1 MIVTAN
7 NTKRRVVSMT
17 NFNKL
22 SEILQT
28 VITDEEVTTL
38 CEKWGYED
46 TARKFSAND
55 LIRFFVISSAK
66 KWESFRD
73 AETKLP
79 KERSLPSVD
88 HSTLAKK
95 AQSVPYQILQELFS
109 RVVKRLGRRVRRA
122 LFKPY
127 KLFAVDSTTIT
138 FKHPDMSWAGY
149 TRTRHAIRLHT
160 KYDVE
165 EGQPTQ
171 VIQTTGRHHDVM
183 VAPRLYEDSEPLS
196 IITADRGYARTK
208 DFEDLHEEN
217 QFFVI
222 RVARSF
228 SLSEEME
235 HSVPL
240 DEGGNVKEDM
250 TALIGKG
257 SRKTKNRFR
266 LVTFTDNEGNTI
278 RVASNL
284 MMMSPEDIA
293 YIYKLRWQIEL
304 FFRWVKGNLDLSSL
318 FGNSPNS
325 VYNQVYGTLISYFLL
340 RWIYNETKEDWDILH
355 SFTFLE
361 FTRRY
366 LAYTLPVEVRC
377 AIKSL
382 FERRRSLFQSLGK
395 I

>member
-1 MIVTAN
+1 MA
-7 NTKRRVVSMT
+7 SLT

-22 SEILQT
+22 SEVLQT
-28 VITDEEVTTL
+28 FITDEEVENL
-38 CEKWGYED
+38 CEEWGYHD
-46 TARKFSAND
+46 TARKFSAKD
-55 LIRFFVISSAK
+55 LVRFFVISSAK
-66 KWESFRD
+66 DWKSFRD
-73 AETKLP
+73 AETKMP
-79 KERSLPSVD
+79 QEDSLPSVD

-95 AQSVPYQILQELFS
+95 AQNVPYQILQKLFS
-109 RVVKRLGRRVRRA
+109 RLVNRLGRGMRRA

-138 FKHPDMSWAGY
+138 FQHPDMSWAGY

-160 KYDVE
+160 KFDVE

-171 VIQTTGRHHDVM
+171 VIHTTGRHHDVM
-183 VAPRLYEDSEPLS
+183 VAPKLYEDTEPLS

-208 DFEDLHEEN
+208 DFEDLHEDH

-222 RVARSF
+222 RVASSF

-240 DEGGNVKEDM
+240 DEEGNVKEDL
-250 TALIGKG
+250 TAFIGKRT
-257 SRKTKNRFR
+257 RKTKYRFR
-266 LVTFTDNEGNTI
+266 LVTFTDNEGNKI
-278 RVASNL
+278 KVATNL
-284 MMMSPEDIA
+284 IMMSPDDIA

-304 FFRWVKGNLDLSSL
+304 FFRWVKGNLDLSNL

-325 VYNQVYGTLISYFLL
+325 VYSQVYGTLIGYFLL
-340 RWIYNETKEDWDILH
+340 RWIYNETKEEWAILH
-355 SFTFLE
+355 SFTFIE

-366 LAYTLPVEVRC
+366 VAYTLPVEVRC
-377 AIKSL
+377 AVKSL
-382 FERRRSLFQSLGK
+382 FQRRGSLCKSAGK

>member
-1 MIVTAN
+1 M
-7 NTKRRVVSMT
+7 VSLT

-28 VITDEEVTTL
+28 FITDEEVADL

-46 TARKFSAND
+46 TARKLSAHD
-55 LIRFFVISSAK
+55 LIRFFVISSSK

-79 KERSLPSVD
+79 KEKSLPSVD

-95 AQSVPYQILQELFS
+95 AQNVPYQILQELFS
-109 RVVKRLGRRVRRA
+109 RLVKRLGRGARRA
-122 LFKPY
+122 LLKPY

-138 FKHPDMSWAGY
+138 FQHPDMSWAGY

-160 KYDVE
+160 KFDVE

-171 VIQTTGRHHDVM
+171 VVSTTGRDHDVM
-183 VAPRLYEDSEPLS
+183 VAPRLYKDLESLS
-196 IITADRGYARTK
+196 IITGDRGYARTS
-208 DFEDLHEEN
+208 DFQYLHERN

-222 RVARSF
+222 RVVKFF
-228 SLSEEME
+228 SLSEELE

-240 DEGGNVKEDM
+240 DAGGKVKVDQ
-250 TALIGKG
+250 TAFIGKG
-257 SRKTKNRFR
+257 TRKTKSRFR
-266 LVTFTDNEGNTI
+266 LVTFTDNEGNEI
-278 RVASNL
+278 RVATNL

-304 FFRWVKGNLDLSSL
+304 FFRWVKGNLDLSNL
-318 FGNSPNS
+318 FGNSPNA
-325 VYNQVYGTLISYFLL
+325 VYSQVYGTLISYFLL
-340 RWIYNETKEDWDILH
+340 RWIYNETKEEWEILH
-355 SFTFLE
+355 SYTFIE

-366 LAYTLPVEVRC
+366 IAHTLPMEVRC

-382 FERRRSLFQSLGK
+382 FGKWGSLCVSTGK

>member
-1 MIVTAN
+1 
-7 NTKRRVVSMT
+7 VVSLT

-28 VITDEEVTTL
+28 IITDEEVANL

-46 TARKFSAND
+46 KARKLSAHD
-55 LIRFFVISSAK
+55 LIHFFVISSAK
-66 KWESFRD
+66 KWEGFRD

-79 KERSLPSVD
+79 KEESLPSVD

-95 AQSVPYQILQELFS
+95 AQRVPYQILQELFS
-109 RVVKRLGRRVRRA
+109 RIVKRLGRRVRRA

-138 FKHPDMSWAGY
+138 FQHPDMCWAGY

-171 VIQTTGRHHDVM
+171 VVQTTGRHHDVM
-183 VAPRLYEDSEPLS
+183 VAPKLYEDPEPLS
-196 IITADRGYARTK
+196 IITADRGYARTS
-208 DFEDLHEEN
+208 DFQCLHDRE
-217 QFFVI
+217 QYFVI
-222 RVARSF
+222 RVAKFF
-228 SLSEEME
+228 SLSEEKE
-235 HSVPL
+235 HSVSL
-240 DEGGNVKEDM
+240 ETEGRIKKDM
-250 TALIGKG
+250 TAFIGKG
-257 SRKTKNRFR
+257 SRKTEDRFR
-266 LVTFTDNEGNTI
+266 LVTFTDNEGNQI
-278 RVASNL
+278 RVATNL

-304 FFRWVKGNLDLSSL
+304 FFRWVKGNLDLSNL
-318 FGNSPNS
+318 FGFSPNA
-325 VYNQVYGTLISYFLL
+325 VYSQVFGTLISYFIL
-340 RWIYNETKEDWDILH
+340 RSIYNDTKEEWAILYDY
-355 SFTFLE
+355 TFIE

-366 LAYTLPVEVRC
+366 LARTLPVEVSC
-377 AIKSL
+377 AIKSRL
-382 FERRRSLFQSLGK
+382 GRRGSLFQSSGK